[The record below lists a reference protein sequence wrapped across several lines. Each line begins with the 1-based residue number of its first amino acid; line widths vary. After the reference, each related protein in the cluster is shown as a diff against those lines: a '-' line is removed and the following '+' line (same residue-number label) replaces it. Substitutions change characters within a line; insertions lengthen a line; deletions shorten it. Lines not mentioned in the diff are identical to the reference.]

1 MDAEPVCK
9 LDGFCLIP
17 PGEKDSGQCA
27 AYLLGRMGIA
37 FTSLP
42 LPLIDNRL
50 SKAED
55 TILHLTQIRI
65 QVLNGVRPCSHS
77 VGLHGR
83 SAIP

>member
-9 LDGFCLIP
+9 LDGFRLIP
-17 PGEKDSGQCA
+17 WESDSGQCA
-27 AYLLGRMGIA
+27 AYLLWRMGIA
-37 FTSLP
+37 FTSLS
-42 LPLIDNRL
+42 LALIDNRL

-55 TILHLTQIRI
+55 TIRHLTQIGM